1 MLINFLFQKYESV
14 NYVPSILL
22 NIRDSYSLLSF
33 IIAASYCKILY
44 RLTMLLKYN
53 QKLTRLH
60 VT

>member
-22 NIRDSYSLLSF
+22 NIRDSYSLFSF

-44 RLTMLLKYN
+44 RLTILLK
-53 QKLTRLH
+53 
-60 VT
+60 